1 MTGKTRSDH
10 VDVGDGQ
17 GTADGL
23 RLDKWLWQARFF
35 KTRTL
40 AATIATKGKVRV
52 NRMLVVK
59 PHYKVRPGDVLTFAQ
74 GHDIRIIRVVALGE
88 RRGPAPEARTL
99 YEDIGDGSGEGET
112 APKTNQQHPPAP
124 HAASASQKREPWGVK
139 GGIDPRRARRQ
150 AIDAKMNGR

>member
-1 MTGKTRSDH
+1 MSGKTPCSHNDN
-10 VDVGDGQ
+10 
-17 GTADGL
+17 ADADTSEGL

-40 AATIATKGKVRV
+40 ASTVVSKGKVRI
-52 NRMLVVK
+52 NRMLVTK

-74 GHDIRIIRVVALGE
+74 GREIRVVRVLALGE
-88 RRGPAPEARTL
+88 RRGPATEARTL
-99 YEDIGDGSGEGET
+99 YEDVNEAADGKALAETRQGET
-112 APKTNQQHPPAP
+112 PVRPTRD
-124 HAASASQKREPWGVK
+124 SASQKREPWGAK